1 MMEIIIPE
9 NATLEK
15 EKMTL
20 SLLEDM
26 LEKDTNEKDKKYH
39 KMAIEATKA
48 AIKRLEGSKC

>member
-1 MMEIIIPE
+1 MMEIIITE
-9 NATLEK
+9 NTTLEK

-39 KMAIEATKA
+39 KMTIEATKA
-48 AIKRLEGSKC
+48 VIKRLEGSKC

>member
-9 NATLEK
+9 NTTLEK

-26 LEKDTNEKDKKYH
+26 LEKDKKYH

-48 AIKRLEGSKC
+48 AIKGLEGSKC

>member
-1 MMEIIIPE
+1 MMEIIISE
-9 NATLEK
+9 NTTLEK
-15 EKMTL
+15 EKITL

-48 AIKRLEGSKC
+48 TIKRLEGSKC